1 MNARIRA
8 RVARS
13 FVAGAAVLA
22 LGSCSLPGP
31 VGDVFSSKTKITADF
46 LSAAGMYEGNDVM
59 ILGIKVG
66 TVDKIVPK
74 GLYSEIH
81 MTVEAGVDVPA
92 DVEAAIISPSVVTD
106 RHIELNPP
114 FTGGEKLKSG
124 SHLPEQ
130 RTHTPIELEKM
141 IETIDSFAKALGPEP
156 GQEGLGPL
164 SGRAL
169 YPILNGNGEKI
180 RDTLN
185 ALSAALK
192 VGTDNKDA
200 IANIIIQLNDLTTML
215 AENDQSVRGFSDQ
228 VTQMTTMLNQQAPG
242 LQATLDNL
250 NAVLS
255 NTSSTLSNKSS
266 DLAITLAG
274 LTEVTQQ
281 LRDNSKE
288 LTEIAD
294 VLPMTMQNLSN
305 AVDRNGRYVRLHAV
319 IGESLSSELVI
330 TFCER
335 VQMRAEACR
344 TGNMQDFGPD
354 YGLTAA
360 MLGLTK

>member
-1 MNARIRA
+1 MNARIRT
-8 RVARS
+8 RIARS
-13 FVAGAAVLA
+13 IAAGGLVLA
-22 LGSCSLPGP
+22 LGSCSLPF
-31 VGDVFSSKTKITADF
+31 GDVLSSKTKITADF
-46 LSAAGMYEGNDVM
+46 QSAAGMYEGNDVM
-59 ILGIKVG
+59 ILGVKVG

-74 GLYSEIH
+74 GLFAEVH
-81 MTVEAGVDVPA
+81 MTVDAGVDVPSN
-92 DVEAAIISPSVVTD
+92 VEAAIISPSVVTD
-106 RHIELNPP
+106 RHIELTPP
-114 FTGGEKLKSG
+114 FTSGEKLKSG
-124 SHLPEQ
+124 AHLPEQ

-156 GQEGLGPL
+156 GKEGLGPL

-180 RDTLN
+180 RDTLS

-215 AENDQSVRGFSDQ
+215 AENDQSVRDFSNQ
-228 VTQMTTMLNQQAPG
+228 VTQMSSMLTEQAPG

-250 NAVLS
+250 NLFLT
-255 NTSSTLSNKSS
+255 NTSTALGAKSS
-266 DLAITLAG
+266 DLAATLAG
-274 LTEVTQQ
+274 LTSVTQQ
-281 LRDNSKE
+281 LRDNSRG
-288 LTEIAD
+288 LTEIVD

-305 AVDRNGRYVRLHAV
+305 AVDRNGRYVRLHAL
-319 IGESLSSELVI
+319 IGESLDSEMVI

-335 VQMRAEACR
+335 IQMRGEACR

>member
-1 MNARIRA
+1 MNARIRT

-13 FVAGAAVLA
+13 IVAGAAVLA

-31 VGDVFSSKTKITADF
+31 FSSQTKITADF

-59 ILGIKVG
+59 VLGIKVG

-74 GLYSEIH
+74 GLYSEVH
-81 MTVEAGVDVPA
+81 MTVDAGVEVPSN
-92 DVEAAIISPSVVTD
+92 VEAAIISPSVVTD
-106 RHIELNPP
+106 RHIELTPP
-114 FTGGEKLKSG
+114 FTGGDTLKSG

-141 IETIDSFAKALGPEP
+141 IETIDNFAKALGPEP

-180 RDTLN
+180 RDTLG
-185 ALSAALK
+185 ALSVALK

-200 IANIIIQLNDLTTML
+200 IANIIIQLNELTTML
-215 AENDQSVRGFSDQ
+215 AENDQSVRDFSNQ
-228 VTQMTTMLNQQAPG
+228 VTQMTGMLNEQAPG

-250 NAVLS
+250 NAVLA
-255 NTSSTLSNKSS
+255 NTSTTLGNKSS
-266 DLAITLAG
+266 DLAVTLSG
-274 LTEVTQQ
+274 LTNVTQQ
-281 LRDNSKE
+281 LRSNSRS
-288 LTEIAD
+288 LTEIVD

-305 AVDRNGRYVRLHAV
+305 AVDRNGRYVRLHAL
-319 IGESLSSELVI
+319 IGESVSSELVI

-335 VQMRAEACR
+335 IQMRGEGCR
-344 TGNMQDFGPD
+344 TGKMQDFGPD